1 MARGLRE
8 LPVYFAIAVVVAG
21 GVYLVRENR
30 ALRGE
35 NRELLR
41 RTVEPRPGFYV
52 PAVAAVT
59 LDHEA
64 VVLGRPGERQ
74 LLVFFNTTCPY
85 CRASVPAWQ
94 QIAERLA
101 GDSGI
106 AVYGVGLDSAAAVA
120 AYAGEHR
127 LDFPLVASRDPRLV
141 ALYRVTNVP
150 LVLVIGA
157 DGRVAYARMGVL
169 ETAFAIDSV
178 LRAAEGH
185 SLPLDTDRDASP

>member
-1 MARGLRE
+1 MARGLKE
-8 LPVYFAIAVVVAG
+8 LPVYLVIAVVVAG

-30 ALRGE
+30 ALRDA

-41 RTVEPRPGFYV
+41 RTVEPRPGLYV
-52 PAVAAVT
+52 SAVDAAT
-59 LDHEA
+59 LDGQPT
-64 VVLGRPGERQ
+64 VLGRLGERQ
-74 LLVFFNTTCPY
+74 LLVFFNTMCPY
-85 CRASVPAWQ
+85 CRASVPAWR

-120 AYAGEHR
+120 AYAREHR
-127 LDFPLVASRDPRLV
+127 LGFPLIARPDPRLV

-150 LVLVIGA
+150 LVLVIDA

-169 ETAFAIDSV
+169 ETALAVDSV
-178 LRAAEGH
+178 LRAAKGH
-185 SLPLDTDRDASP
+185 GLLQDSARAPSP